1 MASAFGHALGA
12 VAIGKT
18 ITIKKQPW
26 RFWLVGIFCAILPD
40 ADVLAFVF
48 GIPYGHVLGHR
59 GITHSILFS
68 LILALL
74 VTKLLFRSVRVNS
87 AVWWFL
93 VCYFF
98 LAALSCT

>member
-1 MASAFGHALGA
+1 MASAFGHALA
-12 VAIGKT
+12 ALAIGKT
-18 ITIKKQPW
+18 VTVKKQPW
-26 RFWLVGIFCAILPD
+26 RFWILGRVCAVLPD

-74 VTKLLFRSVRVNS
+74 VTRLLFRSVRVNS
-87 AVWWFL
+87 TDWWFL
-93 VCYFF
+93 VFYF
-98 LAALSCT
+98 